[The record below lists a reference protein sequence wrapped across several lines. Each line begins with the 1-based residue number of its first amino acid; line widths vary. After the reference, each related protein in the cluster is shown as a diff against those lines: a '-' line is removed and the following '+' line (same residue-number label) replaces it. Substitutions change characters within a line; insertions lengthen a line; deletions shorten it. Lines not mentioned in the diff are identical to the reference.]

1 MNWSSVYSQFNFLI
15 NICFSW
21 YGTSWNETHSQDNRS
36 FGSQQRCAEG
46 TASTFVCIIGCENL
60 ILKSHERGAEVLS
73 FSWWFSRKNMTKFSG
88 MLSSFVCRRM
98 AVLTDSTVI
107 LRLSLLQS
115 ETCEVYM
122 PSLDFHIAAGTLGG
136 RFTTL
141 EGLLCNI
148 KDQVRDTHLT

>member
-1 MNWSSVYSQFNFLI
+1 MSTAIYYKNRRTTTWNVFTKYIKDRF
-15 NICFSW
+15 CF
-21 YGTSWNETHSQDNRS
+21 GKVV
-36 FGSQQRCAEG
+36 FCP
-46 TASTFVCIIGCENL
+46 
-60 ILKSHERGAEVLS
+60 
-73 FSWWFSRKNMTKFSG
+73 
-88 MLSSFVCRRM
+88 FVCREM

-148 KDQVRDTHLT
+148 KDQVRDTHLTLNIFYIAREIGVRVNTIGPEMLKYCESKLINQGLSRSPRIVFYQSEMIVPFVFLL

>member
-1 MNWSSVYSQFNFLI
+1 
-15 NICFSW
+15 
-21 YGTSWNETHSQDNRS
+21 
-36 FGSQQRCAEG
+36 
-46 TASTFVCIIGCENL
+46 
-60 ILKSHERGAEVLS
+60 
-73 FSWWFSRKNMTKFSG
+73 
-88 MLSSFVCRRM
+88 M

-148 KDQVRDTHLT
+148 KDQVRETHLTSNIFYFAHEIGVRVNTTGPNAEVLRG

>member
-1 MNWSSVYSQFNFLI
+1 MYLLS
-15 NICFSW
+15 
-21 YGTSWNETHSQDNRS
+21 
-36 FGSQQRCAEG
+36 
-46 TASTFVCIIGCENL
+46 
-60 ILKSHERGAEVLS
+60 ILKTDFVLE
-73 FSWWFSRKNMTKFSG
+73 K
-88 MLSSFVCRRM
+88 SSFVREM

-115 ETCEVYM
+115 ETCEVYI

>member
-1 MNWSSVYSQFNFLI
+1 MYKKQCGEYAYWCQGEGFKKAFYRIRRVIYAAPRVILF
-15 NICFSW
+15 CF
-21 YGTSWNETHSQDNRS
+21 Y
-36 FGSQQRCAEG
+36 
-46 TASTFVCIIGCENL
+46 L
-60 ILKSHERGAEVLS
+60 ILMSTAIYYKKRRTTTRNVV
-73 FSWWFSRKNMTKFSG
+73 TKYIKDRFCFG
-88 MLSSFVCRRM
+88 KVVFCPFVCREM
-98 AVLTDSTVI
+98 AVLTDSIVI

-148 KDQVRDTHLT
+148 KDQVRGTHLT

>member
-1 MNWSSVYSQFNFLI
+1 MYLLS
-15 NICFSW
+15 
-21 YGTSWNETHSQDNRS
+21 
-36 FGSQQRCAEG
+36 
-46 TASTFVCIIGCENL
+46 
-60 ILKSHERGAEVLS
+60 ILKTDFVLE
-73 FSWWFSRKNMTKFSG
+73 K
-88 MLSSFVCRRM
+88 SSFVREM

-115 ETCEVYM
+115 ETCEVYI

-148 KDQVRDTHLT
+148 KDQVRDTHLTLNIFYIAREIGVRVNTIGPNAEVLRK